1 VERTRGGGP
10 GDRGD
15 IVLGWLTRLTVVL
28 GLVGLV
34 GFDAI
39 SLGVGRLA
47 TEDAAHAAA
56 GAAVRSWADTQ
67 DVQRAYEAA
76 LSELDPVSGL
86 EGTIPPSSFS
96 IAPDGAVTL
105 TLERTSATMLVE
117 KVPPIRSWAT
127 SRATVTRSSQR

>member
-1 VERTRGGGP
+1 MRGRGS

-15 IVLGWLTRLTVVL
+15 IVLGWLTRLTVIL

-34 GFDAI
+34 GFDLI

-47 TEDAAHAAA
+47 TEDAAQSAA
-56 GAAVRSWADTQ
+56 GAAVRSWEDAQ
-67 DVQRAYEAA
+67 NVQRAYEAA
-76 LSELDPVSGL
+76 LSEIDPGSGL
-86 EGTIPPSSFS
+86 DIGIPPDSFS

-105 TLERTSATMLVE
+105 TLERTAATMLVE

-127 SRATVTRSSQR
+127 ARATVTRSPQR